1 MTGAV
6 ARPAVEDDAGE
17 LTRYAFTGGP
27 LPHVARLPDTMAV
40 GIPASVL
47 PSSESSPIKEI
58 PIADVPVADMPVADM
73 PAADRALANVR
84 ITDMPT
90 LLNGRYRIERLLGVG
105 GMGAVYRAR
114 DLLREQFGDPSPLV
128 AIKTLTDDFAAY
140 PDAYNLLHSEFV
152 LTLRLNHP
160 NVVRLHGFE
169 VDNAAQ
175 RAYVVL
181 ELLQGRTL
189 DQALAEQ
196 LGGLPWCTARHLI
209 TDLLAA
215 VAYAHERGVLHGD
228 IKPSNIMLTPDGLRL
243 FDFGLG
249 QAQAG
254 VLDGLPRISRDRFTA
269 WTPRYAA
276 LELLEGNALSAA
288 TDVYAVACVIYE
300 LCTGKHPYRRLNAKQ
315 AKGLDLA
322 THVSPPKDMP
332 AHCWHALRSALSF
345 DAADRIC
352 SAQDLARQ
360 FSASAPNR
368 LSMWLNRLRF
378 A

>member
-1 MTGAV
+1 MPV
-6 ARPAVEDDAGE
+6 
-17 LTRYAFTGGP
+17 
-27 LPHVARLPDTMAV
+27 
-40 GIPASVL
+40 
-47 PSSESSPIKEI
+47 
-58 PIADVPVADMPVADM
+58 ADVPVADMPK
-73 PAADRALANVR
+73 
-84 ITDMPT
+84 
-90 LLNGRYRIERLLGVG
+90 LLNGRYRIERLLGIG

-114 DLLREQFGDPSPLV
+114 DLLRQQFGDPSPLV
-128 AIKTLTDDFAAY
+128 AIKTLTDEFASY
-140 PDAYNLLHSEFV
+140 PDAYTLLHCEFV

-181 ELLQGRTL
+181 ELLQGQTL
-189 DQALAEQ
+189 DQALAHQ
-196 LGGLPWCTARHLI
+196 PDGIPWVTARDLVI
-209 TDLLAA
+209 DLLAA
-215 VAYAHERGVLHGD
+215 IAYAHGRGVLHGD

-276 LELLEGNALSAA
+276 LELIEGRGLSEA
-288 TDVYAVACVIYE
+288 TDTYAVACVIYE
-300 LCTGKHPYRRLNAKQ
+300 LCTGTHPYRRLNAKQ

-322 THVSPPKDMP
+322 AQLSPPKDMP
-332 AHCWHALRSALSF
+332 DHCWQALRTALAF
-345 DAADRIC
+345 DENDRLI
-352 SAQDLARQ
+352 SVQELARH
-360 FSASAPNR
+360 FSGPTPSR
-368 LSMWLNRLRF
+368 LSMWFSRLRF